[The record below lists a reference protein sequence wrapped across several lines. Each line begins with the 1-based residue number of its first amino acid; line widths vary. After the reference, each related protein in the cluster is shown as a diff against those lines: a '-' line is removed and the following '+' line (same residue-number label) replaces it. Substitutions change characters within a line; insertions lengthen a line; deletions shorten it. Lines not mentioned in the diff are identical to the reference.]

1 MLTYMLSS
9 RADIICVNEIFNAHV
24 ATRKLFHQN
33 AFAGDKDYWRNLHP
47 DESTVEYLN
56 RRFVSFNP
64 PAPLEAYGFKQLVG
78 QENTRQIIDFA
89 TRQNFRIFTTLRH
102 PLAALASVME
112 SNRDD
117 YWNIDEGGKAIGLD
131 RPRQAN
137 SQPVFIDHRAL
148 KEYILGCEKF
158 LSILP
163 LDTCF
168 IKYEDLVRD
177 TAETFKK
184 VLQHLNVKESAFKV
198 NTQKLRPWNIEQR
211 VTNYHELVEG
221 MNIEHALIRNLKIL

>member
-9 RADIICVNEIFNAHV
+9 RADIICVNEIFNLHLE
-24 ATRKLFHQN
+24 TRKYFHEKS
-33 AFAGDKDYWRNLHP
+33 FAGDPDYWQGLHP
-47 DESTVEYLN
+47 EESTLDYLD
-56 RRFVSFNP
+56 RRFLRFTP
-64 PAPLEAYGFKQLVG
+64 HPLVKAYGYKQLVG
-78 QENTRQIIDFA
+78 QQNTRQIIDFSVENNI
-89 TRQNFRIFTTLRH
+89 QIFTTLRH
-102 PLAALASVME
+102 PLAALASIME

-117 YWNIDEGGKAIGLD
+117 YWNIDEGGEAIGVE

-137 SQPVFIDHRAL
+137 SQPVYIDYRAL

-163 LDTCF
+163 YDTCF

-177 TAETFKK
+177 TAETFNT
-184 VLQHLNVKESAFKV
+184 VLQYLDLKECIFKV

-211 VTNYHELVEG
+211 VSNYRELLDG
-221 MNIEHALIRNLKIL
+221 MKIEHSLIRDLKIL